1 MRLSRL
7 DLKRYGR
14 FTDAVIDFP
23 AGTHDF
29 HLVFGPN
36 EAGKSTTLSAIS
48 DLLYGISHNSP
59 YNFLHSYGD
68 MRIGAVLENPTSSI
82 EFFRRKGKK
91 ETLLSGDGTA
101 HPLGDG
107 ALSPFLGGY
116 DRVFFE
122 RMFSLDYPRLNEGGR
137 ELLEARDDAG
147 QILFSAGTGIAGLRK
162 HLDSI
167 EAKLDGLWGARRSS
181 KRKYS
186 QLEERL
192 KDNERILR
200 EHSLSGSKWLSLKE
214 EVSRIRDECDRV
226 DRQILEKTLSLR
238 KMERVRRVF
247 RDLVRFD
254 QIESEIASIGQLPF
268 LPGNAREKLESAQE
282 KITGARIQGETLKE
296 RLEHSISDRKKI
308 LPDEKILS
316 RANEIARLHE
326 VRIHVQKAL
335 EDLPKRQSEL
345 LSMVGELRSLAR
357 ELSWETLEAD
367 LLLSM
372 IPPRSRSVAVSKRLS
387 ERVELLSFLSAA
399 ERALMEARAAQ
410 DGLQKRQLG
419 MMPPVDLT
427 GLESALSAYRNASHL
442 LSPLE
447 SFRKERS
454 EHDSEIRLRLAS
466 LVPSV
471 RSLEDLLSIH
481 PPGMGRIHE
490 FQDRFKDWE
499 LMERDRSRKV
509 EAARQEIG
517 SLSASRDG
525 IFQRERLVTKD
536 ILESLREKRN
546 QAWEV
551 VKYIHVHGAPPPG
564 SGTAENPGKKDP
576 VSSFEELQRE
586 VDVVSDRRFDN
597 AHFEAS
603 VRVIAQKLDEQQ
615 GLLDELLAQ
624 DQLALGV
631 REGLFREWKDLWEGA
646 PFFPDSPEVMLKWA
660 MDREALLELSSRREL
675 CEEKIRMVSGEIS
688 SLRSRFERELL
699 SLEEKRNLTGEE
711 SLEFLVEMSEKR
723 LRELSEGASLW
734 KLLNQQVQKGEEEVN
749 RRQLE
754 LDLAIRRFREW
765 ESRWE
770 NAVREIG
777 IVSSRDPEAVSQFLE
792 IIDRM
797 RVLEEPVRDLTHRVR
812 SIQKDADDFHG
823 MVRSLVPL
831 VAPDLSGE
839 TPDDSMRIIEKRL
852 EQSQMAVELCQQK
865 DQDILSIEKSI
876 RHYRELDREG
886 SETIRTLLEAAN
898 VPDGSSLAEVI
909 LKKER
914 MLALEAEKEL
924 LSAALF
930 KNGDGYS
937 FPDLR
942 RECEEIPDPALLA
955 ELVEEGTGEM
965 ESLRSHYKVL
975 LEERTRLNNAFSSLG
990 GDLLA
995 VEAAS
1000 DRQRILSEMREV
1012 AEQVVYLKGS
1022 SILLRWSIDR
1032 YRKEHQGPLL
1042 SRASVLFSRLTLG
1055 SLESL
1060 VIDYDDEDRMWILGF
1075 RPDGPPV
1082 GVSQMSTGTADQLF
1096 LALRL
1101 AAVHEFLDHSIP
1113 MPFIADDLLINLDD
1127 GRAKAALEVL
1137 WELSAKTQVIFL
1149 THHQH
1154 LVELGRETL
1163 GERVP
1168 VSVLSSSH

>member
-1 MRLSRL
+1 MRISRL

-14 FTDAVIDFP
+14 FTDGVMDFP
-23 AGTHDF
+23 AGNHDF
-29 HLVFGPN
+29 HLIFGPN

-59 YNFLHSYGD
+59 YNFLHSYGE
-68 MRIGAVLENPTSSI
+68 MRIGAVLENGTSSI

-107 ALSPFLGGY
+107 ALSSFLGGY

-122 RMFSLDYPRLNEGGR
+122 RMFSLDYPRLNAGGR

-147 QILFSAGTGIAGLRK
+147 QILFAAGTGIAGLRK
-162 HLDSI
+162 RLDII
-167 EAKLDGLWGARRSS
+167 EDKLDGLWGPRRSS

-200 EHSLSGSKWLSLKE
+200 EHSLSGSKWLALKE
-214 EVSRIRDECDRV
+214 EVSKIQDECDRV
-226 DRQILEKTLSLR
+226 ERQILEKTLSLR
-238 KMERVRRVF
+238 KIERVRRVF
-247 RDLVRFD
+247 RDVVRFD

-296 RLEHSISDRKKI
+296 RLEHSISERKKI

-316 RANEIARLHE
+316 RSTEISRLHE

-345 LSMVGELRSLAR
+345 LSMIVELRSLAR
-357 ELSWETLEAD
+357 ELSWEALEPD

-387 ERVELLSFLSAA
+387 ERGGLLSFLSAA
-399 ERALMEARAAQ
+399 ERALMEARVAQ
-410 DGLQKRQLG
+410 EALQKRQQG
-419 MMPPVDLT
+419 TMVPADLT
-427 GLESALSAYRNASHL
+427 GLESALSAYRSASHL

-447 SFRKERS
+447 SVQKERS
-454 EHDSEIRLRLAS
+454 GHDSEIRLRLS
-466 LVPSV
+466 SMVPPV
-471 RSLEDLLSIH
+471 RSLEDLLSIS

-490 FQDRFKDWE
+490 FRERFKDWE
-499 LMERDRSRKV
+499 LMERDRARRMES
-509 EAARQEIG
+509 ARQEIG

-525 IFQRERLVTKD
+525 ICQRERLVTKE
-536 ILESLREKRN
+536 ILENLREKRN

-551 VKYIHVHGAPPPG
+551 VKSIHVHGLLPSE
-564 SGTAENPGKKDP
+564 SGTGENPGKNDP
-576 VSSFEELQRE
+576 VASFEELQRE
-586 VDVVSDRRFDN
+586 VDIASDRRFDN

-615 GLLDELLAQ
+615 GLHDELLSQ
-624 DQLALGV
+624 DRLALAV
-631 REGLFREWKDLWEGA
+631 REGLFREWKDLWAGA
-646 PFFPDSPEVMLKWA
+646 PFLPDSPEVMLKWA
-660 MDREALLELSSRREL
+660 LDREALLELSSRRDL
-675 CEEKIRMVSGEIS
+675 CEEKIGMISVEIS
-688 SLRSRFERELL
+688 SLRTRFEREL
-699 SLEEKRNLTGEE
+699 SALEEKRNRTGEE
-711 SLEFLVEMSEKR
+711 SLESLVEMAERR
-723 LRELSEGASLW
+723 LRELSDGAALRN
-734 KLLNQQVQKGEEEVN
+734 LLNQQLQKGEEEVN
-749 RRQLE
+749 RRQME
-754 LDLAIRRFREW
+754 LDLAIKKFREW
-765 ESRWE
+765 ESSWE
-770 NAVREIG
+770 SAVREIG
-777 IVSSRDPEAVSQFLE
+777 IVSSRDPESVSHFLE

-812 SIQKDADDFHG
+812 SIQKDAADFHG

-839 TPDDSMRIIEKRL
+839 TPDDVMRMIEKRL
-852 EQSQMAVELCQQK
+852 EQSQMALELCQQK

-898 VPDGSSLAEVI
+898 VQDGTSLAEVI
-909 LKKER
+909 LRKER
-914 MLALEAEKEL
+914 MLALEAEKEAIFSD
-924 LSAALF
+924 LSR
-930 KNGDGYS
+930 NGDGYS
-937 FPDLR
+937 LPDLR
-942 RECEEIPDPALLA
+942 RECGEIPDPALLA
-955 ELVEEGTGEM
+955 ELVEEGTGEI
-965 ESLRSHYKVL
+965 ESLRSSYKEL
-975 LEERTRLNNAFSSLG
+975 LEGRTRLNNEFSSLG

-1032 YRKEHQGPLL
+1032 YRKDNQGPLL
-1042 SRASVLFSRLTLG
+1042 SRASLLFSRLTLG
-1055 SLESL
+1055 SFESL
-1060 VIDYDDEDRMWILGF
+1060 GIDYDDEDRIGILGF

-1082 GVSQMSTGTADQLF
+1082 GVSGMSTGTADQLF

-1101 AAVHEFLDHSIP
+1101 AAVHEFLGHSIP